1 MISAPLQFNYNDGF
15 GPQDGRQSCVNV
27 QPVAP
32 FSLSEH
38 WSLIVRAIVPESGPE
53 GWGARVVLTFLFPTG

>member
-32 FSLSEH
+32 FSLSQH
-38 WSLIVRAIVPESGPE
+38 
-53 GWGARVVLTFLFPTG
+53 